1 MWHFNENRKERYFMR
16 LLLILMTLSMAMISP
31 AMAQISYDPD
41 PPEALEKMVEQGNQ
55 IFYLGEF
62 EGMKGWALIRQ
73 GKPEFFYQNREGTAL
88 IMGLMFNQ
96 DGEMVTMGQLRA
108 LYQEVGDD
116 MYAATGGSISNLPPL
131 NEKTSIADTVAPQNQ
146 TTTTTTTTTSS
157 QRPVV
162 TEADLTPAK
171 RMFADLLTSNWVTL
185 NPNGQYDIFAFIDPD
200 CPHCKSFL
208 RDAEPFMTNDGLRLR
223 VIPIGMSDSALK
235 KAALLLASAN
245 PEERLMAYAKGDQ
258 TQLNAPDNI
267 NTAGVESNVTMMF
280 KHGFDV
286 TPIIVYRTNK
296 GEIRMIRGKP
306 SDYNM
311 VINDIVEN

>member
-1 MWHFNENRKERYFMR
+1 MKTDTKVIYMR
-16 LLLILMTLSMAMISP
+16 LFSIFTFLLFAIPSIAS
-31 AMAQISYDPD
+31 AQISYDPD
-41 PPEALEKMVEQGNQ
+41 PPEALERMVEQGSQ
-55 IFYLGEF
+55 VFYLGEF
-62 EGMKGWALIRQ
+62 EGMKGWALIRE

-116 MYAATGGSISNLPPL
+116 MYAVTGGAISNLPSSD
-131 NEKTSIADTVAPQNQ
+131 EIASVTN
-146 TTTTTTTTTSS
+146 
-157 QRPVV
+157 PVV
-162 TEADLTPAK
+162 TQNQETQPSKPMVTEANLTPAK
-171 RMFADLLTSNWVTL
+171 RMYADLLASNWVTL
-185 NPNGQYDIFAFIDPD
+185 NPNGQHDIFAFIDPD
-200 CPHCKSFL
+200 CPHCKAFL
-208 RDAEPFMTNDGLRLR
+208 RDAEPFMTDDGLRLR
-223 VIPIGMSDSALK
+223 IIPIGMSDPALK